1 VDRDQ
6 VYLVPP
12 SMAEW
17 LPVEHPVWFVIEVI
31 KDLAPELKGFHARSV
46 LGGTGRAGYD
56 PMMLVTLLV
65 YAMWQGVR
73 SSRQIEARCH
83 TDVAF
88 RIVCGQDPPDH
99 STIARFR
106 QVNAARFADL
116 FTQVLLLC
124 ARNGM
129 GRFGKVAID
138 GTKIAGNASKDA
150 NVSLGRIRVIA
161 QTEVD
166 AGLAADADDD
176 VDDDG
181 APPAALR
188 DRTRRRER
196 LERVR
201 AELEAEQAR
210 LDQATAAEVAHAEQY
225 LHDLAAGGTRPGR
238 RPARADAVPAAR
250 ARLDRQRAA
259 QQAKIDEYEAE
270 RAKPLQQRTRHL
282 GAPPA
287 PVEQAAP
294 VRRAAEALARAEQ
307 AAAQANEHHEPDTR
321 QHDADSTTPKQTK
334 AKQAKQAKQAK
345 RNVTD
350 CDSRLMP
357 TRNGWVQG
365 YNVQAAV
372 TDDHLIAAVAVDN
385 NPTDTGQ
392 AIPMMHA
399 TQAAAAA
406 ITAHTGTHTT
416 IGQALMDAGYDSND
430 NAAAPG
436 PPRLIANSKRRH
448 HERAAKTQPASGPP
462 PANATPRQA
471 MDHQLRTPE
480 GIATYRRRGAIV
492 EPIFGH
498 LKNAIGVRQLLTRG
512 LTNVTGEIN
521 LAFATLNLRRLHTYI
536 AHTAGAW

>member
-1 VDRDQ
+1 

-31 KDLAPELKGFHARSV
+31 KDLGPELKGFHARRV
-46 LGGTGRAGYD
+46 LGGIGRAAYD
-56 PMMLVTLLV
+56 PTMLVTLLV

-116 FTQVLLLC
+116 FTQILLLC

-138 GTKIAGNASKDA
+138 GTKVAANASA
-150 NVSLGRIRVIA
+150 ARSVSVQRIRVLA
-161 QTEVD
+161 EAEVE

-181 APPAALR
+181 APPPVLR
-188 DRTRRRER
+188 DRTHRRER
-196 LERVR
+196 LQRVR
-201 AELEAEQAR
+201 AELETEQAR
-210 LDQATAAEVAHAEQY
+210 LDQAEQTRRDRAEQY
-225 LHDLAAGGTRPGR
+225 PAQVRSGSCAGGRG
-238 RPARADAVPAAR
+238 PAGADAVAVAKARLERER
-250 ARLDRQRAA
+250 AR
-259 QQAKIDEYEAE
+259 QQAKIDDDEWQ
-270 RAKPLQQRTRHL
+270 RSRSLQERTRSVSTR
-282 GAPPA
+282 PV
-287 PVEQAAP
+287 PVEQSAR

-307 AAAQANEHHEPDTR
+307 AAAHTPPPQDPGASPD
-321 QHDADSTTPKQTK
+321 SK
-334 AKQAKQAKQAK
+334 AKQAR
-345 RNVTD
+345 RNLTD
-350 CDSRLMP
+350 CDSRPMP
-357 TRNGWVQG
+357 TRKGTWVQG

-372 TDDHLIAAVAVDN
+372 TEDHLVVAVAVAN
-385 NPTDTGQ
+385 NPSDAIQ
-392 AIPMMHA
+392 ALPMMQA
-399 TQAAAAA
+399 TQDAANLIAE
-406 ITAHTGTHTT
+406 HTGADTT
-416 IGQALMDAGYDSND
+416 IGEALLDAGYDSDTNL
-430 NAAAPG
+430 AAPG
-436 PPRLIANSKRRH
+436 PPRLIANNKRHR

-462 PANATPRQA
+462 PPDATPRQA
-471 MDHQLRTPE
+471 MDHRLRTPE
-480 GIATYRRRGAIV
+480 GLATYRRRGAIV

-498 LKNAIGVRQLLTRG
+498 FKDITRLRQFLTRG
-512 LTNVTGEIN
+512 LTNITGEAH
-521 LAFATLNLRRLHTYI
+521 LAFATLNLRRLHTHI